1 MKFAIV
7 LLATVASVSAHAT
20 WQQMWVGSTDQA
32 GKCVRTVRDN
42 EPIGSLTSADMFCGR
57 DPAKTNGICEVAAG
71 SYLTVE
77 MHSQPGDRNCANKA
91 IGGVHHGPVLIYMA
105 KVDDATT
112 TTTGSF
118 FKVAE
123 DGYQGSTPTW
133 GTEILNANCGKRAF
147 QVPSNIA
154 AGDYLVRAE
163 VIALHVGRYSP
174 QPFVSCFQVRVT
186 GGGSAYPAGV
196 KFPDAYSL
204 NDPLVPQSIYV
215 SDFQYVSPGPAMYS
229 G

>member
-1 MKFAIV
+1 
-7 LLATVASVSAHAT
+7 
-20 WQQMWVGSTDQA
+20 
-32 GKCVRTVRDN
+32 
-42 EPIGSLTSADMFCGR
+42 
-57 DPAKTNGICEVAAG
+57 
-71 SYLTVE
+71 
-77 MHSQPGDRNCANKA
+77 MHSQPGDRNCGTKA

-112 TTTGSF
+112 ATTGSF

-154 AGDYLVRAE
+154 PGDYLVRAE

-186 GGGSAYPAGV
+186 GGGNAYPAGV
-196 KFPDAYSL
+196 NFPGAYSL
-204 NDPLVPQSIYV
+204 KCVKVLNILTTAVLTYAVIHSFPSPSTSLISSMSAPDRLCTLVRSM
-215 SDFQYVSPGPAMYS
+215 F
-229 G
+229 